1 MSHIFVC
8 IRLITNYSSI
18 SHWLLI
24 DFICHNLVML
34 GDKGSQ
40 EGKPILSEIRL
51 TLSLML
57 CLFFFFFQ
65 TFKFTFFLS
74 PSLRDLRLITDFLYF
89 FYTLSLYLI
98 WLFRFSSLIAINSW
112 LENIGVRAIF
122 CQGGGGGGGKTF
134 AQKNNASFPNF

>member
-24 DFICHNLVML
+24 DFIYHNLVML

-74 PSLRDLRLITDFLYF
+74 PSLRDLPLFTDFLYF

-112 LENIGVRAIF
+112 LE
-122 CQGGGGGGGKTF
+122 KF
-134 AQKNNASFPNF
+134 ARKLRI